1 LQKLPLKPKPSFCRY
16 RLLFWFF
23 GRFFNIKL
31 NFLVEVK
38 LNYLGKSVLVLSCVG
53 LISCSAVPVVT
64 QQTQPTGATSQAIH
78 SATTKSLVCVVHP
91 GDQANG
97 QEKYSGSGVEIGQRV
112 EKAVQQAGWQA
123 VAIKGDAGQSAAGC
137 TRRGGTHL
145 LETRVAH
152 YEDNVT
158 GWSGKPDRIELQLSL
173 SPASQPSQVR
183 QVSYEAR
190 SNLVASAV
198 AEWGNAKPVS
208 LLKGDFDHLVK
219 RLLSDPR

>member
-1 LQKLPLKPKPSFCRY
+1 M
-16 RLLFWFF
+16 
-23 GRFFNIKL
+23 
-31 NFLVEVK
+31 NFL
-38 LNYLGKSVLVLSCVG
+38 GKTVVLMSCVG

-78 SATTKSLVCVVHP
+78 SASTKSLVCVAHP

-97 QEKYSGSGVEIGQRV
+97 QERYPGSGAEIGQRV
-112 EKAVQQAGWQA
+112 EKAVQQAGWQT
-123 VAIKGDAGQSAAGC
+123 VAIKGDAGQSAAEC

-145 LETRVAH
+145 LETRVAQ
-152 YEDNVT
+152 YEDNLT
-158 GWSGKPDRIELQLSL
+158 GWSGKPDRIELQLRL
-173 SPASQPSQVR
+173 SPASQPAQAR

-190 SNLVASAV
+190 SNLVASAF

-219 RLLSDPR
+219 RLLSDAR